1 MSVTQALTRGYV
13 RYAGPDSR
21 KQTPELNAQLV
32 MKAPPPMWLPKHF
45 QGERGGSYYTRDL
58 SGTMQSAPTSAALG
72 HVSTLGHIAAGQP
85 IPIYGSRSSDR
96 LPGT

>member
-1 MSVTQALTRGYV
+1 
-13 RYAGPDSR
+13 
-21 KQTPELNAQLV
+21 
-32 MKAPPPMWLPKHF
+32 
-45 QGERGGSYYTRDL
+45 
-58 SGTMQSAPTSAALG
+58 MQSAPTSAALG

>member
-32 MKAPPPMWLPKHF
+32 WLPKHF
-45 QGERGGSYYTRDL
+45 QGARGGSYYTRDL